1 MTETPACLTYSSVI
15 SRKSVR
21 IDLLLYALYDLFAH
35 ACDIRNAH
43 LNSPCWEKICNTAG
57 TQFCNREGKEVLVVG
72 DLYKLKPRGA
82 SWHAHL
88 AQTMYDLRYNPCE
101 ADMDVL
107 C

>member
-57 TQFCNREGKEVLVVG
+57 T
-72 DLYKLKPRGA
+72 
-82 SWHAHL
+82 
-88 AQTMYDLRYNPCE
+88 
-101 ADMDVL
+101 
-107 C
+107 